1 MNLQNIIKT
10 TRVFSIIF
18 ALTLASCGGSPT
30 RHDGP
35 GLDLTK
41 DFERVQAPM
50 SYKSLATLDLDQMS
64 DLVQVK
70 LNEYSKQNN
79 LQALREAA
87 MIVLA
92 RPDDDGMVEKILS
105 TVRNPLEEEGQWQP
119 TVEALVRQG
128 VETLQNSEA
137 SQTDQVTSGVI
148 LENIIAEFKPLYI
161 KQAQTGGF
169 ETSIIDF
176 IADSNISYSKNA
188 SRERG
193 LYLMRNNLNPSQI
206 AKKISVNRDKSAER
220 EQKAE
225 AKEKNK
231 SK

>member
-10 TRVFSIIF
+10 ARLFSIIF
-18 ALTLASCGGSPT
+18 ALTLASCGGST
-30 RHDGP
+30 VRQDGP
-35 GLDLTK
+35 GLDLSK

-50 SYKSLATLDLDQMS
+50 TYKSLATLDLDQMN
-64 DLVQVK
+64 DLIQVK
-70 LNEYSKQNN
+70 LNEYTKQNN

-92 RPDDDGMVEKILS
+92 RPDDDGTVEKILS
-105 TVRNPLEEEGQWQP
+105 SVRNPLEEEGQWQP

-128 VETLQNSEA
+128 VETLQNREA

-148 LENIIAEFKPLYI
+148 LENIIAEFKPVYI
-161 KQAQTGGF
+161 KQYQTGGF
-169 ETSIIDF
+169 ETNIINF
-176 IADSNISYSKNA
+176 IADSNLAYSKNA
-188 SRERG
+188 SKERG

-206 AKKISVNRDKSAER
+206 AKKIAISREKYAEKD
-220 EQKAE
+220 QKNE

-231 SK
+231 K